1 MAKASPLQQVRE
13 RFGSKEELAKQL
25 YGKLERIYEGET
37 DEEYERRIRTT
48 SNIKLLRLHSVVEE
62 VESRFGGKSGLVD
75 AIVKLRA
82 GEHKPDEQYRGKLE
96 TYQQTRLLDL
106 HRSLERRAKRA

>member
-25 YGKLERIYEGET
+25 YGKLEKVYEDET
-37 DEEYERRIRTT
+37 QEEFERRIRTA
-48 SNIKLLRLHSVVEE
+48 SNAQLLRLHATVTE
-62 VESRFGGKSGLVD
+62 VTSKFGGKDGLVD

-82 GEHKPDEQYRGKLE
+82 GDKKVDEQYRAKL
-96 TYQQTRLLDL
+96 TGYQLSRLLDL